1 MTCTP
6 PSNGYVSHLFVIVS
20 YWLCWELPITTTLPL
35 VLMGAAH
42 YHHILLL
49 TLLGVAQYNHSRAT
63 EIDFTESCLLS
74 VARPET
80 PDEPRI
86 QH

>member
-1 MTCTP
+1 MA
-6 PSNGYVSHLFVIVS
+6 
-20 YWLCWELPITTTLPL
+20 
-35 VLMGAAH
+35 AAH

-49 TLLGVAQYNHSRAT
+49 TLLGVAQYIHSLLLTVLGASQYNHSRAT